1 MTVDRYS
8 KGVLTVIAVALTM
21 IAAGLWLG
29 PARSISVPGVAEA
42 QTGPQYET
50 VVPKASGKLVG
61 YDSGN
66 LLLEAVDGTLR
77 EVDVRGK
84 APEYPR
90 IKALV
95 RWN

>member
-1 MTVDRYS
+1 MRQGKAVGKITSGTFAPTVG
-8 KGVLTVIAVALTM
+8 KAIAMAYLRPAHA
-21 IAAGLWLG
+21 AAGT
-29 PARSISVPGVAEA
+29 EC
-42 QTGPQYET
+42 
-50 VVPKASGKLVG
+50 
-61 YDSGN
+61 
-66 LLLEAVDGTLR
+66 